1 MTSAHGFELAFW
13 DNVAHRALDPA
24 SIAVVVTRLLELF
37 PRQEVADRF
46 LRALD
51 IRPEGPRLERL
62 RNIGGLEPRVLE
74 ALGTGRLLER
84 TAALMV
90 HRLPSERLALLD
102 MVELLKLNA
111 NKAAEVIGHV
121 IDLAVYTGVGV
132 GEILADPQIAAIL
145 GDKDGSAPE
154 RAAAVRALL
163 RERKFPEL
171 VQKEQ
176 EFHKRVGKLTSRN
189 IVVRPTTNFED
200 ERCSIEI
207 HADSWDEATMVLGLL
222 HRIGDDGE

>member
-1 MTSAHGFELAFW
+1 MPSAHGFELAFW

-24 SIAVVVTRLLELF
+24 STAVVVRKLLELF
-37 PRQEVADRF
+37 PKQEVADRY

-51 IRPEGPRLERL
+51 IKPEGPRLERL

-90 HRLPSERLALLD
+90 QCLPPERLSLLD
-102 MVELLKLNA
+102 MAELLKLNA
-111 NKAAEVIGHV
+111 NKAAEVISHV

-132 GEILADPQIAAIL
+132 GEILADPQIAAIM
-145 GDKDGSAPE
+145 GDEDRPTPE
-154 RAAAVRALL
+154 RAAAVRGLL
-163 RERKFPEL
+163 RERRFPEL
-171 VQKEQ
+171 MQKEEQ
-176 EFHKRVGKLTSRN
+176 FHQRVGRLASRN
-189 IVVRPTTNFED
+189 IVVRPTPNFED

-207 HADSWDEATMVLGLL
+207 HADSWDEATMFLGLL
-222 HRIGDDGE
+222 HRIGEDVE